1 MPEHID
7 LYHLH
12 EEAPATDQTGVEAVV
27 AHIQEEAE
35 KLEQLSERIIE
46 EVRSKRRRET
56 ATPRGD
62 LGATRRRPCILFVF
76 DCGAGGGGGGRPVAS
91 HRVLGCLLLWCAS
104 PRDIV
109 STDLFHS
116 FPNAHL
122 TPPPSTQP

>member
-1 MPEHID
+1 MLAALAQGDLEMPEHID

-62 LGATRRRPCILFVF
+62 LGATRRRP
-76 DCGAGGGGGGRPVAS
+76 
-91 HRVLGCLLLWCAS
+91 W
-104 PRDIV
+104 
-109 STDLFHS
+109 DL
-116 FPNAHL
+116 
-122 TPPPSTQP
+122 